1 MDRVFTYI
9 LTFNFDNSDMM
20 LKSFVL
26 TPVLNDSE
34 EREKWRDRFLN
45 PRIQYDDWDRWVL
58 WESPNTVKSY
68 YFVTDHHVT
77 FSLTRKDIEYFS
89 LRLWLLVLS

>member
-45 PRIQYDDWDRWVL
+45 PRIQYDD
-58 WESPNTVKSY
+58 
-68 YFVTDHHVT
+68 
-77 FSLTRKDIEYFS
+77 
-89 LRLWLLVLS
+89 